1 MDNYPLNRK
10 KKHLLLLNRLLRQ
23 ELKLVLIKTPSKLD
37 DNKVNE
43 LFDKIFIKKDDYYV
57 PKTNNE
63 KLLVKEDLFKNLYKK
78 KVKKSEPKKPEPKVE
93 PKKPEPK
100 ENIKHKIIK
109 GFILYDIDKNY
120 SEAKKLYPLKSNV
133 EFDFRENTK
142 DITNDNI
149 LNWFKTNDEYKNF
162 IENYPRNYEIY
173 KYFKVLERIQDLSKE
188 LRNKLKNL
196 KIIAVDESNV
206 RKFSTK
212 KGIPPETDLYEIS
225 FNELNINS
233 GFEEEKGKKI
243 NYQDDEEME
252 KREKNRIISKELPS
266 ETQIYNILKNRKI
279 DFDYFVYIFNRTYY
293 TTHTG
298 MPKSNFK
305 GEGYEKDKEYLYD
318 KNGKVVKI
326 IRNKTTTKT
335 QYSILDYLI
344 KADEKKPEPKVE
356 PKKPE
361 PEPEPEPEEED
372 DKKQLIELNNKFLT
386 EVDKIIKIKSPYTF
400 QKYKDKNDKDSYFI
414 KLLKEYEKDGTIKY
428 NSKYDEIFKKLPYEL
443 WHKQQTEDFYPT
455 PIACIKPFE
464 DYIKQAEH
472 ILEPTA
478 GLGHIVNK
486 IREYNKD
493 VKITAIEYTEDFSE
507 ILKILNPDVE
517 VIKKNFL
524 LYNPDKV
531 DYDLII
537 INPPFTDG
545 NDIRYYMNFL
555 FQCLYLINRTKDIYM
570 PTIIFISPSIN
581 DKNVKNEGFFLNDI
595 VKSKM
600 LSSKKLDEICKKYG
614 LNPTK
619 KQLEYLVKEDDN
631 LFKKEEDLEE
641 AQHFKH
647 QFDDLFDF
655 YQGDLIGQ
663 CEGFGGTSLKANLYR
678 IAGYKRQ
685 KECNKV
691 KL

>member
-43 LFDKIFIKKDDYYV
+43 LFDKIFVKKDDYYV

-63 KLLVKEDLFKNLYKK
+63 KLLLQEDQFKNLYKK

-100 ENIKHKIIK
+100 
-109 GFILYDIDKNY
+109 
-120 SEAKKLYPLKSNV
+120 
-133 EFDFRENTK
+133 
-142 DITNDNI
+142 
-149 LNWFKTNDEYKNF
+149 
-162 IENYPRNYEIY
+162 
-173 KYFKVLERIQDLSKE
+173 
-188 LRNKLKNL
+188 
-196 KIIAVDESNV
+196 
-206 RKFSTK
+206 
-212 KGIPPETDLYEIS
+212 
-225 FNELNINS
+225 
-233 GFEEEKGKKI
+233 
-243 NYQDDEEME
+243 
-252 KREKNRIISKELPS
+252 
-266 ETQIYNILKNRKI
+266 
-279 DFDYFVYIFNRTYY
+279 
-293 TTHTG
+293 
-298 MPKSNFK
+298 
-305 GEGYEKDKEYLYD
+305 
-318 KNGKVVKI
+318 
-326 IRNKTTTKT
+326 
-335 QYSILDYLI
+335 
-344 KADEKKPEPKVE
+344 VE
-356 PKKPE
+356 PKKLTLKDASNKDLVEIIDLHYNCGSFFSSLQTSYNIKRVKQQEEALKKLKLKYNFVINGNDIKQVKNEIESRFKEDDDINNWLNSDYDDYYKNCFSKHYKQLDKYLTNLSEKP
-361 PEPEPEPEEED
+361 EED

-400 QKYKDKNDKDSYFI
+400 QAYKDKNEKDSYFI

-428 NSKYDEIFKKLPYEL
+428 NSKYDEIFKKLPKEL
-443 WHKQQTEDFYPT
+443 YDKQQTEDFYPT

-464 DYIKQAEH
+464 DYIKQADH

-524 LYNPDKV
+524 SYNPDKV

-537 INPPFTDG
+537 INPPFTDR

-555 FQCLYLINRTKDIYM
+555 FQCLYLINRTKDIYL

-647 QFDDLFDF
+647 QFEDLFDF

-663 CEGFGGTSLKANLYR
+663 CEGFGGTSFKANLYR
-678 IAGYKRQ
+678 IVGYKRQ

-691 KL
+691 NL